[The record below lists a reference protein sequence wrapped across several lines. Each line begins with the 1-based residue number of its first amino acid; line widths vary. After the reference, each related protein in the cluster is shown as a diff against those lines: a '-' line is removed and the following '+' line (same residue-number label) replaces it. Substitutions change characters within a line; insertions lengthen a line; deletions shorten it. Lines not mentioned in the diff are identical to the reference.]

1 MRRISYIGLKWT
13 NGRTEAKEAMKR
25 LAIPLVMFLIAGAAC
40 WPFDG
45 EEELAAMSLRS
56 QGGGKVQILRQ
67 GEGAITVNE
76 EDVAVQ
82 PGDVIRT
89 YDGGLAQV
97 ALEGER
103 VAWLGGREQPSAG
116 VPEAQMQIL
125 STTSVETETGTVMA
139 EASDPMKVHFGDVVA
154 SGTEGIFRVDR
165 RAGAARAA
173 SYEGEV
179 RVTAPG
185 EADVVLDRLFEAPA
199 IASDIRPAQ
208 PYRLDAADPFDGR
221 QLEDVIELENTLGAI
236 EQGLVTQLGRQK
248 PTLPY
253 FRAFAD
259 GRNVDPL
266 KRHLQRPAK
275 DLLLGFTIAINT
287 KSLSFRSALDSAFE
301 NRDDGGSWGVVA
313 EIVGS
318 DPKLLVADLNNIIDA
333 SRIVAGGDQGP
344 VFDAAAAQDASS
356 GNVAPPPDDGGGGS
370 TDPGPGP
377 GDGGGNDPGGGGGGE
392 EPEEP
397 EDCDNVGE
405 CALNDVGDEL
415 PGGGGDPD
423 PDPSPSNILDGVNP

>member
-13 NGRTEAKEAMKR
+13 NGRTDYKEAMKK
-25 LAIPLVMFLIAGAAC
+25 LAIPLTMCLLAGAAC

-67 GEGAITVNE
+67 GESAITVKE
-76 EDVAVQ
+76 DDVAVR

-103 VAWLGGREQPSAG
+103 VAWVGGREQPSAG

-125 STTSVETETGTVMA
+125 STKSVETETGTVMA
-139 EASDPMKVHFGDVVA
+139 EASDPMEVHFGDVVA
-154 SGTEGIFRVDR
+154 SGSDGVFRVDR

-173 SYEGEV
+173 SYKGEV

-185 EADVVLDRLFEAPA
+185 EADVVLDRLFESPA

-248 PTLPY
+248 PSLSY

-266 KRHLQRPAK
+266 KKHLRRPAK

-287 KSLSFRSALDSAFE
+287 KSENFRTALESTFQ

-318 DPKLLVADLNNIIDA
+318 DPKLLLADLNNIIDA
-333 SRIVAGGDQGP
+333 SRIVAGGNQAP

-356 GNVAPPPDDGGGGS
+356 GNVAPPPDDGGGG
-370 TDPGPGP
+370 
-377 GDGGGNDPGGGGGGE
+377 GNDPDPDPDPNPGDPGGGGGE

-397 EDCDNVGE
+397 EDCDNVAE
-405 CALNDVGDEL
+405 CAANDIGDEL

-423 PDPSPSNILDGVNP
+423 PEPSPSNILDGVTP